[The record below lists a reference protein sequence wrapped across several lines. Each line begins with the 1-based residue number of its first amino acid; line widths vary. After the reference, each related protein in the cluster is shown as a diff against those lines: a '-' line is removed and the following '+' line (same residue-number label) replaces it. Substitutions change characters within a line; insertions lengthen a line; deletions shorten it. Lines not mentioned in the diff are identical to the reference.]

1 MMSMQRSLSSPV
13 RAQSTPPP
21 ELASPQTN
29 AYPSATDPSTK
40 QHRPARRRSP
50 SPRRTSSSRTLDAR
64 PSRRNDDALRP
75 ACLQDGP
82 QAAKPLLTDTTASA
96 PPPTATYT
104 PKELPMRSHTI
115 HGDKLAARMPRP
127 LIENVA
133 LYTNH
138 NFPVPRE
145 TTTLQELAHLARLS
159 RYQAR
164 KRNITRVRLERTLV
178 STALGARLTR
188 CGDIAHR
195 NLVDSFRKDE
205 KDNFAALYNA
215 IQDVRKSCDELRR
228 FALLEPDLESQS
240 SPILGSSETVDTI
253 STPPN
258 AEPPPH
264 PAATFLDDISASAR
278 NSFLELLLEIRN
290 NPDYLPTRISALS
303 SSELNV
309 FLNPHRGLEP
319 VESVLSS
326 NNRSS
331 ARAHPNQHRHIA
343 GDVERF
349 MSFQRHDP
357 LSILIHTCF
366 ANSAGPDSAEDRK
379 RLDIWASVLA
389 RLISEPKSSSE
400 HFLICVLNCWTM
412 MREWSGKSNME
423 WYLMKILSDGAFLL
437 ERAEDQHGTRF
448 NLSDWTQADDIASRQ
463 FYENAVNQLFEIVDD
478 PDKTGIPDGLLEL
491 GNAVLKKLDSKYLD
505 NTAKW
510 LVWRCLFF
518 VFFLGVIVHP
528 ESHGML
534 TEHHITPYARE
545 KILKKVAMKAH
556 EYVSGLWSGSKSAAS
571 KSADIPHHIRVHI
584 ESMLAR
590 FQNSDYKPPASR
602 LLPAKSITSLR
613 ETAEVHPYLV
623 LCPADLSCLVN
634 ALYPERRPLSS
645 ASSTFKSGTTS
656 ISALSSASQPVA
668 FFNPKNSFET
678 ASVIS
683 TSVSSVFSEA
693 ASRDDHADGSAKTA
707 SVRDSPTITE
717 PDLQRK
723 LNKYEDDGYPLRLAL
738 HELSRNLGSDI
749 VRGTSHP
756 CAERWAV
763 LFVSSD
769 GKNLTTTLDCDADD
783 DDPDERISSS
793 SEYENETVPT
803 SELDKGYYQLRD
815 AVLKLVEE
823 YEIPRDLEAE
833 ASDVE
838 ISNRPS
844 RLKKSSPRRS
854 ARQDKLAPEPTGGV
868 SLRRSHS
875 PRPPPRPS
883 TSSTTEPE
891 KEAPLITMLKAAW
904 SQSKA
909 QADFVSSHMYWKTLN
924 QLRGLNSES
933 LRRNGYAALITIF
946 SREPRDYINK
956 SALAIE
962 EYEAWLVWLKQS
974 QDRLE
979 GQIDLM
985 MRRTR
990 AIRDKMWY
998 IADVRNSKEY
1008 EHSRDI
1014 CQALRAMGTT
1024 NRWRSSTLR
1033 SGKSS
1038 AYINRAESQVLD
1050 IIAASPD
1057 QGGPNKLSDE
1067 QADMTSA
1074 WVKQYGIENF
1084 CQGEERIHRFCCE
1097 VERCV
1102 TKLIGETIREAPVLW
1117 SSELYKRDK
1126 AMYDRMKMRERDHGW
1141 TSEDTGSIMSENER
1155 RQTFSTLRPSAFGR
1169 DLRTLSSQNTSME
1182 SMRHGFTRH
1191 AASLSEVLD
1200 GHDSFDRYSP
1210 VNMTDSVGTFWS
1222 PFQPPRS
1229 PASGRAYSPTTSLTN
1244 LSATFTGS
1252 PHHAALGSH
1261 SSVSTGRPATATS
1274 SNETV
1279 YQHIADGDRARF
1291 LADLR
1296 QSLTSLLLS
1305 DLGSQLLSKGSET
1318 DLWMAQLGQEC
1329 IDRKDALE
1337 QHSRRK
1343 DALKDK
1349 PSRSSAKPRVI
1360 EKKKSFGNLR
1370 GAGECALE
1378 RMDSVDTASSP
1389 SASGYGTQTEDSQTG
1404 RVKDN
1409 DPEFPFKNTYRRL
1422 LTMFSVHPNPYA
1434 KLHALKELE
1443 HLLMASLPALPRKK
1457 PRWRQ
1462 EIEITQESRDVAPRR
1477 SALDGAIES
1486 VQEKRKQHTGN
1497 YSPYA
1502 AKGGSRGS
1510 PRTDAVITEL
1520 LKLFK
1525 DPSMRPKQLYRD
1537 LQLIS
1542 SFVSPTVLD
1551 RPDRSK
1557 AFWDV
1562 GLAALKLK
1570 SEVCRTMVEMADEV
1584 FAAHTQTR
1592 GSAIEPGASG
1602 GVSVQSSTGTP
1613 PPPSSSY
1620 QLKDVGKM
1628 WAITA
1633 REGYPTAQRE
1643 LALFYLSNPEFV
1655 ERITLPLSRP
1665 REVFKQVVM
1674 DKYKRNDKRSSG
1686 VGVQGATA
1694 MLGTGPQATAKDSDV
1709 RNDPGLM
1716 CVAVHWM
1723 EAAERGGDELATT
1736 FLRQNEFMGRG

>member
-1 MMSMQRSLSSPV
+1 
-13 RAQSTPPP
+13 
-21 ELASPQTN
+21 
-29 AYPSATDPSTK
+29 
-40 QHRPARRRSP
+40 
-50 SPRRTSSSRTLDAR
+50 
-64 PSRRNDDALRP
+64 
-75 ACLQDGP
+75 
-82 QAAKPLLTDTTASA
+82 
-96 PPPTATYT
+96 
-104 PKELPMRSHTI
+104 
-115 HGDKLAARMPRP
+115 MPRP
-127 LIENVA
+127 LIDNVA

-138 NFPVPRE
+138 SFPVPRD

-159 RYQAR
+159 KYQGR
-164 KRNITRVRLERTLV
+164 KRNITRVRLERTLI

-240 SPILGSSETVDTI
+240 SPILGSSESVNTI
-253 STPPN
+253 STLSAGESPSRTG
-258 AEPPPH
+258 
-264 PAATFLDDISASAR
+264 ATFLDDISASAR
-278 NSFLELLLEIRN
+278 DSFLEFLSEIRN

-326 NNRSS
+326 NNRSY
-331 ARAHPNQHRHIA
+331 ARNHNHQHRHSV

-366 ANSAGPDSAEDRK
+366 ANSAGPDSTEDKK

-389 RLISEPKSSSE
+389 KLISEPKSSSE

-448 NLSDWTQADDIASRQ
+448 NLSDWTQADEIAARD

-478 PDKTGIPDGLLEL
+478 PDNTGIPDGLLEL

-505 NTAKW
+505 NTSKW

-556 EYVSGLWSGSKSAAS
+556 EYVSGLWSGNKSTAS
-571 KSADIPHHIRVHI
+571 KTAEIPLHIRTHI
-584 ESMLAR
+584 ESILAR

-645 ASSTFKSGTTS
+645 ASSTFKSGAAS
-656 ISALSSASQPVA
+656 ISGLSLASQPVA
-668 FFNPKNSFET
+668 FSNPRNSFET

-693 ASRDDHADGSAKTA
+693 ASRDDHADGSAKTT

-717 PDLQRK
+717 PDMQRK

-738 HELSRNLGSDI
+738 HELTRNLGSDV
-749 VRGTSHP
+749 VRGASHP
-756 CAERWAV
+756 CAERWSV
-763 LFVSSD
+763 LFVAAD
-769 GKNLTTTLDCDADD
+769 GKKLTTTLSYDADD
-783 DDPDERISSS
+783 DHDERNSSS
-793 SEYENETVPT
+793 SEYDNETVPT

-833 ASDVE
+833 ASDIE

-844 RLKKSSPRRS
+844 RLKKSNSRRS
-854 ARQDKLAPEPTGGV
+854 SRREKLAPEPNGGV

-875 PRPPPRPS
+875 PHASPRPNAP
-883 TSSTTEPE
+883 EPD

-909 QADFVSSHMYWKTLN
+909 QSDFVSSHMYWKTLN

-933 LRRNGYAALITIF
+933 LRRNSYAALINIF
-946 SREPRDYINK
+946 SREPRDYITK

-962 EYEAWLVWLKQS
+962 EYEAWLIWLKQS
-974 QDRLE
+974 QERLE
-979 GQIDLM
+979 CQIDLM

-1024 NRWRSSTLR
+1024 NRWRSPTSRT
-1033 SGKSS
+1033 GKS
-1038 AYINRAESQVLD
+1038 AYIHRAESQVLD
-1050 IIAASPD
+1050 MIAASPD

-1067 QADMTSA
+1067 QAEMTSA
-1074 WVKQYGIENF
+1074 WLKQYGIENF

-1097 VERCV
+1097 VEKCV

-1126 AMYDRMKMRERDHGW
+1126 AMYDRMKMRERDQGW
-1141 TSEDTGSIMSENER
+1141 SGDDTGSIMSENER

-1169 DLRTLSSQNTSME
+1169 DLRTMSSQNTSME
-1182 SMRHGFTRH
+1182 SIRHGFGRH

-1210 VNMTDSVGTFWS
+1210 VHATDAVTTFWS

-1252 PHHAALGSH
+1252 PHHAALASH
-1261 SSVSTGRPATATS
+1261 SSLSTGRPATATS

-1279 YQHIADGDRARF
+1279 YQHVADGDRARF
-1291 LADLR
+1291 LSELR

-1318 DLWMAQLGQEC
+1318 DMWMGQLGQEC
-1329 IDRKDALE
+1329 IDRRDALE
-1337 QHSRRK
+1337 QHAQRK
-1343 DALKDK
+1343 HALKEK
-1349 PSRSSAKPRVI
+1349 PSRSSTKPRVI

-1370 GAGECALE
+1370 GAGESAVE
-1378 RMDSVDTASSP
+1378 RLDGVEISSSP
-1389 SASGYGTQTEDSQTG
+1389 SASGYLTQTEDAQPG
-1404 RVKDN
+1404 KPKEN
-1409 DPEFPFKNTYRRL
+1409 DPEFPFRNAYRRL

-1443 HLLMASLPALPRKK
+1443 HLLVASMPASSRKK
-1457 PRWRQ
+1457 SKWRPEMPSDQ
-1462 EIEITQESRDVAPRR
+1462 DMRNPAPKRTT
-1477 SALDGAIES
+1477 LDGAINS
-1486 VQEKRKQHTGN
+1486 VQEKRMQYTGN
-1497 YSPYA
+1497 YSLY
-1502 AKGGSRGS
+1502 GVNGTSRGTG
-1510 PRTDAVITEL
+1510 TDPIITEL
-1520 LKLFK
+1520 MKLFK
-1525 DPSMRPKQLYRD
+1525 ESSMRPKQLYRD

-1542 SFVSPTVLD
+1542 SGTEAQV
-1551 RPDRSK
+1551 
-1557 AFWDV
+1557 
-1562 GLAALKLK
+1562 
-1570 SEVCRTMVEMADEV
+1570 
-1584 FAAHTQTR
+1584 R
-1592 GSAIEPGASG
+1592 GVPHHG
-1602 GVSVQSSTGTP
+1602 
-1613 PPPSSSY
+1613 
-1620 QLKDVGKM
+1620 
-1628 WAITA
+1628 
-1633 REGYPTAQRE
+1633 
-1643 LALFYLSNPEFV
+1643 
-1655 ERITLPLSRP
+1655 
-1665 REVFKQVVM
+1665 
-1674 DKYKRNDKRSSG
+1674 
-1686 VGVQGATA
+1686 
-1694 MLGTGPQATAKDSDV
+1694 
-1709 RNDPGLM
+1709 
-1716 CVAVHWM
+1716 
-1723 EAAERGGDELATT
+1723 
-1736 FLRQNEFMGRG
+1736 

>member
-1 MMSMQRSLSSPV
+1 MPRSL
-13 RAQSTPPP
+13 
-21 ELASPQTN
+21 
-29 AYPSATDPSTK
+29 
-40 QHRPARRRSP
+40 
-50 SPRRTSSSRTLDAR
+50 LD
-64 PSRRNDDALRP
+64 
-75 ACLQDGP
+75 
-82 QAAKPLLTDTTASA
+82 
-96 PPPTATYT
+96 
-104 PKELPMRSHTI
+104 
-115 HGDKLAARMPRP
+115 
-127 LIENVA
+127 NVA
-133 LYTNH
+133 LYTNTM
-138 NFPVPRE
+138 PVSRD

-159 RYQAR
+159 RYQGR
-164 KRNITRVRLERTLV
+164 KRNITRIRLERTLI

-195 NLVDSFRKDE
+195 SLVDSFRKDE
-205 KDNFAALYNA
+205 KDSFAALYNA
-215 IQDVRKSCDELRR
+215 VQDVRKSCDELRR

-240 SPILGSSETVDTI
+240 SPILGSSDSIDTI
-253 STPPN
+253 SALASTR
-258 AEPPPH
+258 
-264 PAATFLDDISASAR
+264 PAATFLDDISASSR
-278 NSFLELLLEIRN
+278 DSFLHFLSEIRN
-290 NPDYLPTRISALS
+290 NPDYLPARISALS

-326 NNRSS
+326 NNRSY
-331 ARAHPNQHRHIA
+331 ARNHHHRHA
-343 GDVERF
+343 VGDVDRF

-366 ANSAGPDSAEDRK
+366 ANSAGPDSSEDQK

-389 RLISEPKSSSE
+389 RLILEPKSSSE

-412 MREWSGKSNME
+412 MREWSGKSTME
-423 WYLMKILSDGAFLL
+423 WYLIKILSDGAFLL

-448 NLSDWTQADDIASRQ
+448 NLSDWTQSDEIAARD
-463 FYENAVNQLFEIVDD
+463 FYENAVDQLFELVDD
-478 PDKTGIPDGLLEL
+478 PENTGIPDGLLEL
-491 GNAVLKKLDSKYLD
+491 GNAVLRKLDSKYLD
-505 NTAKW
+505 NTSKW

-534 TEHHITPYARE
+534 AEHHITPYARE

-556 EYVSGLWSGSKSAAS
+556 EYVSGLWSGAKSAAS
-571 KSADIPHHIRVHI
+571 KADIPQHIKTHI
-584 ESMLAR
+584 ESILAR
-590 FQNSDYKPPASR
+590 FQNPNYKPSPSR

-623 LCPADLSCLVN
+623 LCPADLSALVN

-645 ASSTFKSGTTS
+645 ASSTLRSGAAS
-656 ISALSSASQPVA
+656 ISGLSSTSQPMA
-668 FFNPKNSFET
+668 FSNPRNSFET

-693 ASRDDHADGSAKTA
+693 SRDHVDDAAKT

-717 PDLQRK
+717 PDVQRK

-738 HELSRNLGSDI
+738 HELNRNLGAEV
-749 VRGTSHP
+749 VRGAAHP
-756 CAERWAV
+756 CAERWVV
-763 LFVSSD
+763 LFVSPD
-769 GKNLTTTLDCDADD
+769 GKKLATSLSFDAEDD
-783 DDPDERISSS
+783 HEDERNSSS
-793 SEYENETVPT
+793 SDYDEAPASG

-823 YEIPRDLEAE
+823 YEIPRDLETE
-833 ASDVE
+833 GQDVQ

-844 RLKKSSPRRS
+844 RVKKSNSRRTRRDTLS
-854 ARQDKLAPEPTGGV
+854 PEPNGGV
-868 SLRRSHS
+868 SLHTPSPHSS
-875 PRPPPRPS
+875 PRPDI
-883 TSSTTEPE
+883 EPE

-909 QADFVSSHMYWKTLN
+909 QSDFVSSHLYWKTLS
-924 QLRGLNSES
+924 QLRALNSDS
-933 LRRNGYAALITIF
+933 LRRNGYAALINIF
-946 SREPRDYINK
+946 SREPRDSISK

-974 QDRLE
+974 QERLE

-1014 CQALRAMGTT
+1014 CHALKIMGTAS
-1024 NRWRSSTLR
+1024 RWRPTPR
-1033 SGKSS
+1033 NGKSS
-1038 AYINRAESQVLD
+1038 YIHKAESQVLD
-1050 IIAASPD
+1050 IIAAPLE
-1057 QGGPNKLSDE
+1057 QGGPNKLSDD
-1067 QADMTSA
+1067 QAEMTST
-1074 WVKQYGIENF
+1074 WLRQYGIENF

-1097 VERCV
+1097 VEKCV
-1102 TKLIGETIREAPVLW
+1102 TKLIGETIRDAPVLW

-1126 AMYDRMKMRERDHGW
+1126 AMYDRMKMREREHGW
-1141 TSEDTGSIMSENER
+1141 PGDDTGSIMSENER
-1155 RQTFSTLRPSAFGR
+1155 RQTYSMRPGVR
-1169 DLRTLSSQNTSME
+1169 QDLRAMSSQNTSQQSLE
-1182 SMRHGFTRH
+1182 SIRHGFGRY

-1200 GHDSFDRYSP
+1200 GSEPDRYSP
-1210 VNMTDSVGTFWS
+1210 VHTHDAAGTFWS
-1222 PFQPPRS
+1222 PFQPTRS

-1244 LSATFTGS
+1244 LSTTFSGS
-1252 PHHAALGSH
+1252 PHNAPVASH
-1261 SSVSTGRPATATS
+1261 SSISTGRPATATS

-1279 YQHIADGDRARF
+1279 YPHLADGDRARF
-1291 LADLR
+1291 LAELR

-1318 DLWMAQLGQEC
+1318 DMWVGKLGQEC
-1329 IDRKDALE
+1329 IDRKEALE
-1337 QHSRRK
+1337 QHAQRK
-1343 DALKDK
+1343 HALKEK
-1349 PSRSSAKPRVI
+1349 PSRSLTKPRVI

-1370 GAGECALE
+1370 GAGESAVE
-1378 RMDSVDTASSP
+1378 RTESQDTASNP
-1389 SASGYGTQTEDSQTG
+1389 SAPGILPTEDKPTE
-1404 RVKDN
+1404 KEA
-1409 DPEFPFKNTYRRL
+1409 EFPFKNAYKRL

-1434 KLHALKELE
+1434 KLNALRELE
-1443 HLLMASLPALPRKK
+1443 HLLVASMPA
-1457 PRWRQ
+1457 
-1462 EIEITQESRDVAPRR
+1462 SPRR
-1477 SALDGAIES
+1477 KNKWRPEAPARDDQGPARRTTLDGAIDS
-1486 VQEKRKQHTGN
+1486 VQEKRMLHSGN
-1497 YSPYA
+1497 YSMHGA
-1502 AKGGSRGS
+1502 GASRSSAG
-1510 PRTDAVITEL
+1510 TDAIITEL
-1520 LKLFK
+1520 MKLFK
-1525 DPSMRPKQLYRD
+1525 DPSMRPKQLFRD
-1537 LQLIS
+1537 LQLIA
-1542 SFVSPTVLD
+1542 SFVSPAVLD

-1592 GSAIEPGASG
+1592 GAAIDTAPGGAPI
-1602 GVSVQSSTGTP
+1602 QSSTGTP
-1613 PPPSSSY
+1613 PPPSSTY
-1620 QLKDVGKM
+1620 KLKDVGQM

-1633 REGYPTAQRE
+1633 KEGYPTAQRE

-1655 ERITLPLSRP
+1655 ERITLPLSKP

-1674 DKYKRNDKRSSG
+1674 DKYKRNDKRGSG
-1686 VGVQGATA
+1686 VGTQGAMGA
-1694 MLGTGPQATAKDSDV
+1694 ANGGRGFGDGQGSGKDSDV

-1723 EAAERGGDELATT
+1723 EAAEKGGDELATS
-1736 FLRQNEFMGRG
+1736 FLRQNEFMGR

>member
-1 MMSMQRSLSSPV
+1 MSMQRSLSSPV
-13 RAQSTPPP
+13 RTRSTPPP
-21 ELASPQTN
+21 EITSQVQTG
-29 AYPSATDPSTK
+29 APPPSIELISATHNRST
-40 QHRPARRRSP
+40 RYRSP
-50 SPRRTSSSRTLDAR
+50 SPRRSSSSRTLGAR
-64 PSRRNDDALRP
+64 PSRRHDDTLHP
-75 ACLQDGP
+75 ARLQDGP

-96 PPPTATYT
+96 LPPAAALS
-104 PKELPMRSHTI
+104 KELPMRSHTI
-115 HGDKLAARMPRP
+115 HGERVATRIPRP
-127 LIENVA
+127 LIDNVA
-133 LYTNH
+133 LFTNH
-138 NFPVPRE
+138 RLPVPRD

-164 KRNITRVRLERTLV
+164 KRNITRVRLERTLI

-240 SPILGSSETVDTI
+240 SPILGSSESVDTI
-253 STPPN
+253 SPPTN
-258 AEPPPH
+258 GDST
-264 PAATFLDDISASAR
+264 PAATFLDDISVSAR
-278 NSFLELLLEIRN
+278 DSFLDFLSEIRN

-326 NNRSS
+326 NNRSY
-331 ARAHPNQHRHIA
+331 ARSHPGHHRHVA

-366 ANSAGPDSAEDRK
+366 ANSAGPDSSEDRK
-379 RLDIWASVLA
+379 RLEIWASVLA

-448 NLSDWTQADDIASRQ
+448 NLSDWTQADEVAARE

-478 PDKTGIPDGLLEL
+478 PDNAGIPDGLLEL
-491 GNAVLKKLDSKYLD
+491 GNAVLKKLDSKYLE
-505 NTAKW
+505 NTSKW

-556 EYVSGLWSGSKSAAS
+556 EYVSGLWSGSKSAAA
-571 KSADIPHHIRVHI
+571 KTADIPQHIRVHI
-584 ESMLAR
+584 ESILAR

-613 ETAEVHPYLV
+613 ETAEVNPYLV

-645 ASSTFKSGTTS
+645 ASSTFKSGNAS
-656 ISALSSASQPVA
+656 ISGLSSASQPVTLS
-668 FFNPKNSFET
+668 NPKNSFET

-693 ASRDDHADGSAKTA
+693 ASRDDHADGSAKTT

-723 LNKYEDDGYPLRLAL
+723 LNKYEDDGYPIRLAL
-738 HELSRNLGSDI
+738 HELTRTLGSEV
-749 VRGTSHP
+749 VRGSSHP
-756 CAERWAV
+756 CAERWIV

-769 GKNLTTTLDCDADD
+769 GKKLATALSYDADD
-783 DDPDERISSS
+783 DHDERNSSS
-793 SEYENETVPT
+793 SDYDDETVST
-803 SELDKGYYQLRD
+803 SELDKGYYPLRD

-823 YEIPRDLEAE
+823 YEIPRDLEAD

-844 RLKKSSPRRS
+844 RLKKSTPRRS
-854 ARQDKLAPEPTGGV
+854 IRRDKLAPEPTGGV

-875 PRPPPRPS
+875 PPTPSRPS
-883 TSSTTEPE
+883 VSSPEPE

-924 QLRGLNSES
+924 QLRGLKSES
-933 LRRNGYAALITIF
+933 LRRNGYAALINIF
-946 SREPRDYINK
+946 SREPRDYISK

-974 QDRLE
+974 QERLE

-1014 CQALRAMGTT
+1014 CQTLRAMGTT
-1024 NRWRSSTLR
+1024 SRWRSPASR

-1038 AYINRAESQVLD
+1038 SYINKAESQVLEMM
-1050 IIAASPD
+1050 AASPD
-1057 QGGPNKLSDE
+1057 QGGPNKLGDE

-1074 WVKQYGIENF
+1074 WLKQYGIENF

-1097 VERCV
+1097 VEKCV
-1102 TKLIGETIREAPVLW
+1102 TKLVGETIREAPVLW

-1141 TSEDTGSIMSENER
+1141 TGDDTASVMSENER
-1155 RQTFSTLRPSAFGR
+1155 RQTFSTLRTSTFGR
-1169 DLRTLSSQNTSME
+1169 DLRTVSSQNTSFE
-1182 SMRHGFTRH
+1182 SVRHGFARH

-1210 VNMTDSVGTFWS
+1210 VQMADSVNTFWS

-1252 PHHAALGSH
+1252 PHHPVLASH

-1279 YQHIADGDRARF
+1279 YQHVADGDRARF
-1291 LADLR
+1291 LSELR

-1318 DLWMAQLGQEC
+1318 DVWMAQLGQEC
-1329 IDRKDALE
+1329 IDRKEALE
-1337 QHSRRK
+1337 QHARRK
-1343 DALKDK
+1343 NALRDK
-1349 PSRSSAKPRVI
+1349 PSRSSTKPRVI

-1378 RMDSVDTASSP
+1378 RVDGVDSCSNPSTSS
-1389 SASGYGTQTEDSQTG
+1389 YLTQTEESQSG
-1404 RVKDN
+1404 KPKDN
-1409 DPEFPFKNTYRRL
+1409 DPEFPFRNAYRRL

-1434 KLHALKELE
+1434 KLRALKELE
-1443 HLLMASLPALPRKK
+1443 HLLVASMPTSLRQK
-1457 PRWRQ
+1457 PRWRLESKTSQ
-1462 EIEITQESRDVAPRR
+1462 EPRDTTPRR
-1477 SALDGAIES
+1477 TTLDGAIDS
-1486 VQEKRKQHTGN
+1486 VQEKRMQQRTGN
-1497 YSPYA
+1497 YGTYGA
-1502 AKGGSRGS
+1502 NGGSRGS
-1510 PRTDAVITEL
+1510 LGTDAIIPEL
-1520 LKLFK
+1520 MKLFR
-1525 DPSMRPKQLYRD
+1525 DPCMRPKQLYRD

-1542 SFVSPTVLD
+1542 SFVSPAVLD
-1551 RPDRSK
+1551 RPERSK

-1562 GLAALKLK
+1562 GLTALKLK

-1592 GSAIEPGASG
+1592 GSAIDTGSG
-1602 GVSVQSSTGTP
+1602 GAPVQSCTGTP
-1613 PPPSSSY
+1613 PPPWSTY
-1620 QLKDVGKM
+1620 KLKDVGRM

-1655 ERITLPLSRP
+1655 ERITLPLSKP

-1674 DKYKRNDKRSSG
+1674 DKYKRNEKRGSG
-1686 VGVQGATA
+1686 VGVQGVGAGPGGTA
-1694 MLGTGPQATAKDSDV
+1694 SQATGKGSDV

-1723 EAAERGGDELATT
+1723 EAAERGGDELATS

>member
-1 MMSMQRSLSSPV
+1 
-13 RAQSTPPP
+13 
-21 ELASPQTN
+21 
-29 AYPSATDPSTK
+29 
-40 QHRPARRRSP
+40 
-50 SPRRTSSSRTLDAR
+50 
-64 PSRRNDDALRP
+64 
-75 ACLQDGP
+75 
-82 QAAKPLLTDTTASA
+82 
-96 PPPTATYT
+96 
-104 PKELPMRSHTI
+104 MRSHTI
-115 HGDKLAARMPRP
+115 HGERLAARKPRP
-127 LIENVA
+127 LIDNVA

-138 NFPVPRE
+138 NLPVPRD
-145 TTTLQELAHLARLS
+145 TTTLQELAHLTRLS

-164 KRNITRVRLERTLV
+164 KRNITRVRLERTLI

-188 CGDIAHR
+188 CGHIAHR

-215 IQDVRKSCDELRR
+215 VQDVRKSCDELRR

-240 SPILGSSETVDTI
+240 SPILGSSESVDTI
-253 STPPN
+253 SPPSN
-258 AEPPPH
+258 DEAPPR
-264 PAATFLDDISASAR
+264 PAATFFDDISVSAR
-278 NSFLELLLEIRN
+278 DCFLEFLSEIRN
-290 NPDYLPTRISALS
+290 NPDYLPARISSLS

-309 FLNPHRGLEP
+309 FLTPHRGLEP

-326 NNRSS
+326 TNRSY
-331 ARAHPNQHRHIA
+331 ARNYPSNRHA
-343 GDVERF
+343 VGDVERF

-366 ANSAGPDSAEDRK
+366 ANSAGPDSSEDRK
-379 RLDIWASVLA
+379 RLEVWASVLA
-389 RLISEPKSSSE
+389 KLISEPKSSSE

-448 NLSDWTQADDIASRQ
+448 NLSDWTQADEIASRE
-463 FYENAVNQLFEIVDD
+463 FYENAVDQLFEIVDD
-478 PDKTGIPDGLLEL
+478 PDNTGIPDGLLEL

-505 NTAKW
+505 NTSKW

-518 VFFLGVIVHP
+518 VFFLGVIVYP

-556 EYVSGLWSGSKSAAS
+556 EYVSGLWSGNKSTAA
-571 KSADIPHHIRVHI
+571 KTADIPRHIQVHI
-584 ESMLAR
+584 ESILAR
-590 FQNSDYKPPASR
+590 FQNSEYKPPASR

-613 ETAEVHPYLV
+613 ETVEVHPYLV

-645 ASSTFKSGTTS
+645 ASSTFKSGSAS
-656 ISALSSASQPVA
+656 ISGLSSASTPVA
-668 FFNPKNSFET
+668 FSNPRNSFET

-693 ASRDDHADGSAKTA
+693 ASRDDHADGSAKTT

-723 LNKYEDDGYPLRLAL
+723 LNKYEDGGYPLRLAL
-738 HELSRNLGSDI
+738 HELSRTLGSDL
-749 VRGTSHP
+749 VRGASHP
-756 CAERWAV
+756 CAERWVV

-769 GKNLTTTLDCDADD
+769 GKKLETSLSYDADEEH
-783 DDPDERISSS
+783 DERNSSS
-793 SEYENETVPT
+793 SDYDNETAST

-844 RLKKSSPRRS
+844 RLKKPMPKRTARRE
-854 ARQDKLAPEPTGGV
+854 KLAPEPTGGV
-868 SLRRSHS
+868 SIRRSHS
-875 PRPPPRPS
+875 PHTSPRPVIHS
-883 TSSTTEPE
+883 AEPE
-891 KEAPLITMLKAAW
+891 KEAPLLTMLKAAW

-909 QADFVSSHMYWKTLN
+909 QADFVSSHMYWRTLN
-924 QLRGLNSES
+924 QLRSLSSES
-933 LRRNGYAALITIF
+933 LRRNGYAALINIF
-946 SREPRDYINK
+946 SREPRDYISK
-956 SALAIE
+956 SAIAIE

-974 QDRLE
+974 QERLE
-979 GQIDLM
+979 CQIDLM
-985 MRRTR
+985 MRQTR

-1024 NRWRSSTLR
+1024 SRWRSPTSR

-1038 AYINRAESQVLD
+1038 SYINKAESQVLD
-1050 IIAASPD
+1050 MIAALPD

-1067 QADMTSA
+1067 QADLTSA
-1074 WVKQYGIENF
+1074 WLKRYGIENF

-1102 TKLIGETIREAPVLW
+1102 GKLVGETIREAPVLW

-1141 TSEDTGSIMSENER
+1141 SSDDTASIMSENER
-1155 RQTFSTLRPSAFGR
+1155 RQTFSSLRPSTFGR
-1169 DLRTLSSQNTSME
+1169 DLRTVSSQNTSLE
-1182 SMRHGFTRH
+1182 SVRHGFARH

-1210 VNMTDSVGTFWS
+1210 VQSSDSVHTFWS

-1229 PASGRAYSPTTSLTN
+1229 PASGRAYSPTTSLSN
-1244 LSATFTGS
+1244 LSTTFTGS
-1252 PHHAALGSH
+1252 PHHAAQASH

-1274 SNETV
+1274 STETV
-1279 YQHIADGDRARF
+1279 YQHVADGDRARF
-1291 LADLR
+1291 LTELR

-1318 DLWMAQLGQEC
+1318 DMWVAQLGQEC
-1329 IDRKDALE
+1329 IDRKEALE
-1337 QHSRRK
+1337 QHAQRK
-1343 DALKDK
+1343 SALKEK
-1349 PSRSSAKPRVI
+1349 PSRSSTKPRVI

-1370 GAGECALE
+1370 GAGESALE
-1378 RMDSVDTASSP
+1378 RLDGVDSSSSP
-1389 SASGYGTQTEDSQTG
+1389 STSSFLTQLEDTQPG
-1404 RVKDN
+1404 KPRDQ
-1409 DPEFPFKNTYRRL
+1409 DAEFPFRNAYRRL

-1434 KLHALKELE
+1434 KLQALKELE
-1443 HLLMASLPALPRKK
+1443 HLLAASMPASVRKK
-1457 PRWRQ
+1457 SRWRPEMATSQ
-1462 EIEITQESRDVAPRR
+1462 ETRDMAPRR
-1477 SALDGAIES
+1477 TTLDGAIDS
-1486 VQEKRKQHTGN
+1486 VQEKRMQQTGN
-1497 YSPYA
+1497 YNLYA
-1502 AKGGSRGS
+1502 ASGGSRGTS
-1510 PRTDAVITEL
+1510 GTDAIIPEL
-1520 LKLFK
+1520 MKLFK

-1542 SFVSPTVLD
+1542 AFVSPAVLD
-1551 RPDRSK
+1551 RPDKSK

-1592 GSAIEPGASG
+1592 GSAIDTNAGGAP
-1602 GVSVQSSTGTP
+1602 VQSCTGTP
-1613 PPPSSSY
+1613 PPPSSTY
-1620 QLKDVGKM
+1620 KLKDVGRM

-1655 ERITLPLSRP
+1655 ERITLPLSKP

-1674 DKYKRNDKRSSG
+1674 DKYKRNEKRSSG
-1686 VGVQGATA
+1686 VGGQSGGGAGA
-1694 MLGTGPQATAKDSDV
+1694 AALGGGPQTTGKDSDV

-1723 EAAERGGDELATT
+1723 EAAERGGDELATS
-1736 FLRQNEFMGRG
+1736 FLRQNEFMVRG

>member
-13 RAQSTPPP
+13 RTQSTPPP
-21 ELASPQTN
+21 ELASPAQAN
-29 AYPSATDPSTK
+29 AKPTSTDPSSK
-40 QHRPARRRSP
+40 HLRSGRYRSP
-50 SPRRTSSSRTLDAR
+50 SPRRRSSSRTLDAR
-64 PSRRNDDALRP
+64 PSRRNDEALRP
-75 ACLQDGP
+75 TRLQDGP
-82 QAAKPLLTDTTASA
+82 QAAKPLVTDTTAA
-96 PPPTATYT
+96 ALPPMATYLSQ
-104 PKELPMRSHTI
+104 ELPTRSHTI
-115 HGDKLAARMPRP
+115 HGDRLAARMPRS
-127 LIENVA
+127 LIDNVA

-138 NFPVPRE
+138 SFPVPRD

-164 KRNITRVRLERTLV
+164 KRNITRVRLERTLI

-188 CGDIAHR
+188 CGDTAHR
-195 NLVDSFRKDE
+195 NLVDSFRRDE
-205 KDNFAALYNA
+205 KENFAALYNA

-240 SPILGSSETVDTI
+240 SPILGSSESVDTI
-253 STPPN
+253 SALPN
-258 AEPPPH
+258 GDSNSR

-278 NSFLELLLEIRN
+278 DSFLEFLSEIRN
-290 NPDYLPTRISALS
+290 NPDYLPSRISALS

-326 NNRSS
+326 NNRSY
-331 ARAHPNQHRHIA
+331 ARNSSIHHRHSA

-366 ANSAGPDSAEDRK
+366 ANSAGPDSSEDRK
-379 RLDIWASVLA
+379 RLDVWASVLA

-437 ERAEDQHGTRF
+437 ERAEDQHGTRL
-448 NLSDWTQADDIASRQ
+448 NISDWTQADETAARE

-478 PDKTGIPDGLLEL
+478 PDNTGIPDGLLEL

-556 EYVSGLWSGSKSAAS
+556 EYVSGLWSGTKSA
-571 KSADIPHHIRVHI
+571 SAKTSDIPQHIRVHV
-584 ESMLAR
+584 ESILAR

-645 ASSTFKSGTTS
+645 ASSTFKSGAAS
-656 ISALSSASQPVA
+656 ISGLSSASQPVA
-668 FFNPKNSFET
+668 FSNPRNSFET

-693 ASRDDHADGSAKTA
+693 ASRYDHADGSGKTT

-738 HELSRNLGSDI
+738 HELTRNMGPDVI
-749 VRGTSHP
+749 RGASHP
-756 CAERWAV
+756 CAERWVV

-769 GKNLTTTLDCDADD
+769 GKKLATTLSYDADED
-783 DDPDERISSS
+783 HDERNSSS
-793 SEYENETVPT
+793 SEYDNETAST

-833 ASDVE
+833 ASEVE

-844 RLKKSSPRRS
+844 RLKKSSSRRS
-854 ARQDKLAPEPTGGV
+854 SRRDKLAPEPTGGV

-875 PRPPPRPS
+875 PRASPRPS
-883 TSSTTEPE
+883 ISPTEPE
-891 KEAPLITMLKAAW
+891 KEAPLVTMLKAAW

-909 QADFVSSHMYWKTLN
+909 HSDFVSSHMYWKTLN

-933 LRRNGYAALITIF
+933 LRRNGYAALINIF
-946 SREPRDYINK
+946 SREPRDYISK

-974 QDRLE
+974 QERLE
-979 GQIDLM
+979 GQIDRM

-1014 CQALRAMGTT
+1014 SQALRAMGTT
-1024 NRWRSSTLR
+1024 SRWRSPTSR

-1038 AYINRAESQVLD
+1038 SYINRAESQVLD
-1050 IIAASPD
+1050 IIATSPD
-1057 QGGPNKLSDE
+1057 QGGPNKLTDE
-1067 QADMTSA
+1067 QAEMTSA
-1074 WVKQYGIENF
+1074 WIKQYGIENF

-1126 AMYDRMKMRERDHGW
+1126 AMYDRMKMRERDQGW
-1141 TSEDTGSIMSENER
+1141 VGDDTGSIMSENER
-1155 RQTFSTLRPSAFGR
+1155 RQTYSTLRPTAFGR
-1169 DLRTLSSQNTSME
+1169 DLRHMSSQNASLE
-1182 SMRHGFTRH
+1182 SVRHGFARH

-1200 GHDSFDRYSP
+1200 GHDTFDRYSP
-1210 VNMTDSVGTFWS
+1210 VHTTDSANTFWS
-1222 PFQPPRS
+1222 PFQPPIS
-1229 PASGRAYSPTTSLTN
+1229 PVSRAYSPTTSLTN

-1252 PHHAALGSH
+1252 PHHAAPASH

-1279 YQHIADGDRARF
+1279 HQHVADGDRARF
-1291 LADLR
+1291 LSELR

-1305 DLGSQLLSKGSET
+1305 DLGSQLLSNGSET
-1318 DLWMAQLGQEC
+1318 DIWVAQLGQEC

-1337 QHSRRK
+1337 QHAQRK
-1343 DALKDK
+1343 NALKEK
-1349 PSRSSAKPRVI
+1349 PSRNLTKPRVI

-1370 GAGECALE
+1370 GAGECAVE
-1378 RMDSVDTASSP
+1378 RMDGVDTSSSP
-1389 SASGYGTQTEDSQTG
+1389 ASGYLTQTEDVQPAKP
-1404 RVKDN
+1404 KDN
-1409 DPEFPFKNTYRRL
+1409 NPEFPFRNAYRRL
-1422 LTMFSVHPNPYA
+1422 LTMFSVHPNPYT

-1443 HLLMASLPALPRKK
+1443 HLLVASMPASPRKK
-1457 PRWRQ
+1457 AKWRPEMAAQ
-1462 EIEITQESRDVAPRR
+1462 DTRDLGARR
-1477 SALDGAIES
+1477 TTLDGAIDS
-1486 VQEKRKQHTGN
+1486 IQEKRMQHTGN
-1497 YSPYA
+1497 Y
-1502 AKGGSRGS
+1502 GGYGANGGYCGAPES
-1510 PRTDAVITEL
+1510 DAIITEL
-1520 LKLFK
+1520 MKLLK

-1542 SFVSPTVLD
+1542 SFVSPAVLD

-1584 FAAHTQTR
+1584 FATHTQTR
-1592 GSAIEPGASG
+1592 GCAIDTAPGGAP
-1602 GVSVQSSTGTP
+1602 VQSSTGTP
-1613 PPPSSSY
+1613 PPPSSTY
-1620 QLKDVGKM
+1620 KLKDVGKM

-1674 DKYKRNDKRSSG
+1674 DKYRRNDKRSSG
-1686 VGVQGATA
+1686 IGAQGAGA
-1694 MLGTGPQATAKDSDV
+1694 ASGSGTQAAGKGSDV

-1723 EAAERGGDELATT
+1723 EAAERGGDELATS
-1736 FLRQNEFMGRG
+1736 FLRQNEFMGRA

>member
-13 RAQSTPPP
+13 RTRSTPPP
-21 ELASPQTN
+21 ELASPPQPN
-29 AYPSATDPSTK
+29 AQPPSTESF
-40 QHRPARRRSP
+40 RPYRSARHRSP
-50 SPRRTSSSRTLDAR
+50 SPRRISSSRTLDAR
-64 PSRRNDDALRP
+64 SSRRNDDALRP
-75 ACLQDGP
+75 SRLQDGSP
-82 QAAKPLLTDTTASA
+82 AVKPMLTDTTASVL
-96 PPPTATYT
+96 PPVATY
-104 PKELPMRSHTI
+104 PQELPVRSSTI
-115 HGDKLAARMPRP
+115 HGDRLSSRMPRP
-127 LIENVA
+127 LIDNVA

-138 NFPVPRE
+138 GFPMPRD

-159 RYQAR
+159 KYQGR
-164 KRNITRVRLERTLV
+164 KRNITRVRLERTLI

-240 SPILGSSETVDTI
+240 SPILGSSESVDTI
-253 STPPN
+253 STLTTGDSPSRT
-258 AEPPPH
+258 
-264 PAATFLDDISASAR
+264 AATFLDDISATAR
-278 NSFLELLLEIRN
+278 DSFLEFLSEIRN

-326 NNRSS
+326 SNRSY
-331 ARAHPNQHRHIA
+331 ARNHTHSYRHSV

-366 ANSAGPDSAEDRK
+366 ANSAGPDSSEDKK

-389 RLISEPKSSSE
+389 KLISEPKSSSE

-448 NLSDWTQADDIASRQ
+448 NLSDWTQADEIAARD

-478 PDKTGIPDGLLEL
+478 PDNTGIPDGLLEL

-505 NTAKW
+505 NTSKW

-556 EYVSGLWSGSKSAAS
+556 EYVSGLWSGNKSAAS
-571 KSADIPHHIRVHI
+571 KTTEIPLHIRTHI
-584 ESMLAR
+584 ESILAR

-623 LCPADLSCLVN
+623 MCPADLSCLVN

-645 ASSTFKSGTTS
+645 ASSTFKSGAAS
-656 ISALSSASQPVA
+656 ISGLSSASQPVA
-668 FFNPKNSFET
+668 FSNPRNSFET
-678 ASVIS
+678 VSVIS

-693 ASRDDHADGSAKTA
+693 ASRDDHADGSAKTT

-738 HELSRNLGSDI
+738 HELTRNLGSDV
-749 VRGTSHP
+749 VRGASHP
-756 CAERWAV
+756 CAERWTV
-763 LFVSSD
+763 LFVSAD
-769 GKNLTTTLDCDADD
+769 GKTLATTLSYDADD
-783 DDPDERISSS
+783 DHDEHNSSS
-793 SEYENETVPT
+793 SEYDNETMPT

-833 ASDVE
+833 ASDIE

-844 RLKKSSPRRS
+844 RLKKSNSRRSPRRD
-854 ARQDKLAPEPTGGV
+854 QLAPEPNGGV

-875 PRPPPRPS
+875 PHASPRPNV
-883 TSSTTEPE
+883 TAEPE

-909 QADFVSSHMYWKTLN
+909 QSDFVSSHMYWKTLN
-924 QLRGLNSES
+924 QLRGISSES
-933 LRRNGYAALITIF
+933 LRRNGYAALINIF
-946 SREPRDYINK
+946 SREPRDYITK

-962 EYEAWLVWLKQS
+962 EYDAWLVWLKQS
-974 QDRLE
+974 QERLE
-979 GQIDLM
+979 CQIDLM

-1024 NRWRSSTLR
+1024 SRWRPPTSRSSK
-1033 SGKSS
+1033 GS
-1038 AYINRAESQVLD
+1038 AYIHRAESQVLD
-1050 IIAASPD
+1050 MIAASPD

-1067 QADMTSA
+1067 QAEMTSA
-1074 WVKQYGIENF
+1074 WLKQYGIENF

-1097 VERCV
+1097 VEKCV

-1126 AMYDRMKMRERDHGW
+1126 AMYDRMKMRERDQGW
-1141 TSEDTGSIMSENER
+1141 SGDDGGSIMSENER

-1169 DLRTLSSQNTSME
+1169 DLRTMSSQNTSLE
-1182 SMRHGFTRH
+1182 SIRHGFARH

-1210 VNMTDSVGTFWS
+1210 AHSSDAMTTFWS

-1252 PHHAALGSH
+1252 PQHAALASH

-1279 YQHIADGDRARF
+1279 YQHVADGDRARF
-1291 LADLR
+1291 LSELR

-1318 DLWMAQLGQEC
+1318 DMWVAQLGQEC
-1329 IDRKDALE
+1329 IDRREALD
-1337 QHSRRK
+1337 QHAQRK
-1343 DALKDK
+1343 HALKEK
-1349 PSRSSAKPRVI
+1349 PSRSSTKPRVI

-1370 GAGECALE
+1370 GAGESAME
-1378 RMDSVDTASSP
+1378 GVDIASSP
-1389 SASGYGTQTEDSQTG
+1389 SASGYLTQTEDTQTG
-1404 RVKDN
+1404 KPKDN
-1409 DPEFPFKNTYRRL
+1409 DPEFPFRNAYRRL

-1443 HLLMASLPALPRKK
+1443 HLLVASMPASSRKK
-1457 PRWRQ
+1457 AKWRPEMPSSQ
-1462 EIEITQESRDVAPRR
+1462 DLRDPAPKRTT
-1477 SALDGAIES
+1477 LDGAISS
-1486 VQEKRKQHTGN
+1486 VQEKRMQHNRN
-1497 YSPYA
+1497 YSLYGVNGA
-1502 AKGGSRGS
+1502 SRGAG
-1510 PRTDAVITEL
+1510 TDAIITEL
-1520 LKLFK
+1520 MKLFK

-1592 GSAIEPGASG
+1592 GSVIDTASG
-1602 GVSVQSSTGTP
+1602 GAPVQSSTGTP
-1613 PPPSSSY
+1613 PPPSSTY
-1620 QLKDVGKM
+1620 KLKDVGKM

-1655 ERITLPLSRP
+1655 ERITLPLSKP

-1686 VGVQGATA
+1686 VGLQSAGVS
-1694 MLGTGPQATAKDSDV
+1694 LGSSSQATGKDSDV

-1723 EAAERGGDELATT
+1723 EAAERGGDELATS
-1736 FLRQNEFMGRG
+1736 FLRQNEFMGRA

>member
-1 MMSMQRSLSSPV
+1 MSMQRSLSSPV
-13 RAQSTPPP
+13 RTQSTPPP
-21 ELASPQTN
+21 PLASPTEANVQ
-29 AYPSATDPSTK
+29 PLATASIDTLTK
-40 QHRPARRRSP
+40 QHRAGRYRSP
-50 SPRRTSSSRTLDAR
+50 SPKPSSRNLEAR
-64 PSRRNDDALRP
+64 PSRRNDAALRP
-75 ACLQDGP
+75 TRLQDGP
-82 QAAKPLLTDTTASA
+82 QAAKPLLTDTTATA
-96 PPPTATYT
+96 LPPAATRL
-104 PKELPMRSHTI
+104 PQELPMRSHTI
-115 HGDKLAARMPRP
+115 HGERLAARIPRP

-133 LYTNH
+133 LYTNQH
-138 NFPVPRE
+138 VPMPRD
-145 TTTLQELAHLARLS
+145 TTTLQELAHLTRLS
-159 RYQAR
+159 KYQAR
-164 KRNITRVRLERTLV
+164 KRNITRVRLERTLI
-178 STALGARLTR
+178 STAVGARLTR

-205 KDNFAALYNA
+205 KDSFASLYNA
-215 IQDVRKSCDELRR
+215 IHDVRKSCDELRR

-240 SPILGSSETVDTI
+240 SPILGSSESVDTI
-253 STPPN
+253 SALPN
-258 AEPPPH
+258 GEAPFR
-264 PAATFLDDISASAR
+264 PASTFFDDISVPSR
-278 NSFLELLLEIRN
+278 DSFLDFISEIRN
-290 NPDYLPTRISALS
+290 NPDYLPMRMSALS

-319 VESVLSS
+319 VESILSS
-326 NNRSS
+326 SGNRSHS
-331 ARAHPNQHRHIA
+331 RNHPSHHRHVA

-366 ANSAGPDSAEDRK
+366 ANSAGPDSSEDRK
-379 RLDIWASVLA
+379 RVDVWASVLA
-389 RLISEPKSSSE
+389 KLILEPKPSSE

-448 NLSDWTQADDIASRQ
+448 NLSDWTQTDEIAARE
-463 FYENAVNQLFEIVDD
+463 FYDNAVTQLLEIVDD
-478 PDKTGIPDGLLEL
+478 PDNTGIPDGLLEL

-505 NTAKW
+505 NTSKW

-545 KILKKVAMKAH
+545 KILKKVAMKANG
-556 EYVSGLWSGSKSAAS
+556 YVSGIWSGGKPAANTS
-571 KSADIPHHIRVHI
+571 DIPQHIRVHI
-584 ESMLAR
+584 ESILAR
-590 FQNSDYKPPASR
+590 FQNSDYKPPNSR

-623 LCPADLSCLVN
+623 LCPADLHCLIN

-645 ASSTFKSGTTS
+645 ASSTFKSGITS
-656 ISALSSASQPVA
+656 ISGHSSASQPVA
-668 FFNPKNSFET
+668 FSNPRNSFET

-693 ASRDDHADGSAKTA
+693 GPRDGHGDGSAKTT

-723 LNKYEDDGYPLRLAL
+723 LNKYEEDGYPLRLAL
-738 HELSRNLGSDI
+738 HELTRNLGPDI
-749 VRGTSHP
+749 VRGSSHP

-763 LFVSSD
+763 LFVSPD
-769 GKNLTTTLDCDADD
+769 GKKLTTTLSCDADD
-783 DDPDERISSS
+783 DRDEPNSSS
-793 SEYENETVPT
+793 SDYDNESIPT
-803 SELDKGYYQLRD
+803 SDLDKGYYQLRD

-823 YEIPRDLEAE
+823 YEIPRGLEAE
-833 ASDVE
+833 ASGNE

-844 RLKKSSPRRS
+844 RIKRPTPRRTT
-854 ARQDKLAPEPTGGV
+854 RREKLAPEPTGGV

-875 PRPPPRPS
+875 PDTAPHPS
-883 TSSTTEPE
+883 PNTTEPE

-904 SQSKA
+904 SQSKV

-933 LRRNGYAALITIF
+933 LRRNGYAALINIF
-946 SREPRDYINK
+946 AREPRDDISK

-974 QDRLE
+974 QERLE

-1014 CQALRAMGTT
+1014 CQALRVMGATS
-1024 NRWRSSTLR
+1024 RWRSSTSR
-1033 SGKSS
+1033 SGKTSS
-1038 AYINRAESQVLD
+1038 YINKAESQVLD
-1050 IIAASPD
+1050 MIAASPD
-1057 QGGPNKLSDE
+1057 TGGPNKLSDE

-1074 WVKQYGIENF
+1074 WLKKYGIENF

-1097 VERCV
+1097 VEKCV
-1102 TKLIGETIREAPVLW
+1102 SKLVGETIREAPVLW

-1126 AMYDRMKMRERDHGW
+1126 AMYDRMKLRERDSGW
-1141 TSEDTGSIMSENER
+1141 TSDDTGSIMSDNER
-1155 RQTFSTLRPSAFGR
+1155 RQTFSTLRPLAFGR
-1169 DLRTLSSQNTSME
+1169 DLRSVSSQNASLE
-1182 SMRHGFTRH
+1182 SVRHGFARH

-1200 GHDSFDRYSP
+1200 GHDGFERYSP
-1210 VNMTDSVGTFWS
+1210 VHNTDSGNTFWS

-1229 PASGRAYSPTTSLTN
+1229 PASNRAYSPTTSLTN

-1252 PHHAALGSH
+1252 PNPAAMASH
-1261 SSVSTGRPATATS
+1261 SSLSTGRPATATS

-1279 YQHIADGDRARF
+1279 YQHAADGDRATF
-1291 LADLR
+1291 LSELR

-1318 DLWMAQLGQEC
+1318 DMWVAQLGQEC
-1329 IDRKDALE
+1329 IDRREALE
-1337 QHSRRK
+1337 QHAQRK
-1343 DALKDK
+1343 KALKEK
-1349 PSRSSAKPRVI
+1349 PSRSSTKPRVI

-1370 GAGECALE
+1370 GAGESALE
-1378 RMDSVDTASSP
+1378 RMDGVDSSSSP
-1389 SASGYGTQTEDSQTG
+1389 STSSFLTQTEDSQPG
-1404 RVKDN
+1404 RPRDN
-1409 DPEFPFKNTYRRL
+1409 DSEFPFKNAYRRL

-1443 HLLMASLPALPRKK
+1443 HLLVASIPTSQRKRS
-1457 PRWRQ
+1457 RWRLEVATGQ
-1462 EIEITQESRDVAPRR
+1462 ETREKAHRR
-1477 SALDGAIES
+1477 TTLDGAINS
-1486 VQEKRKQHTGN
+1486 VQEKRMQHTGN
-1497 YSPYA
+1497 QSLYGA
-1502 AKGGSRGS
+1502 GGGSRGTS
-1510 PRTDAVITEL
+1510 GTDTTISEL
-1520 LKLFK
+1520 MKLFR
-1525 DPSMRPKQLYRD
+1525 DPSMRPKHLFRD

-1551 RPDRSK
+1551 RPERSK

-1584 FAAHTQTR
+1584 FAAHTQMR
-1592 GSAIEPGASG
+1592 GSVIDTTSG
-1602 GVSVQSSTGTP
+1602 GVPVQSCTGTP
-1613 PPPSSSY
+1613 PPPSSTY
-1620 QLKDVGKM
+1620 KLKDVGRM

-1655 ERITLPLSRP
+1655 ERITLPLSKP
-1665 REVFKQVVM
+1665 REVFKQAVI
-1674 DKYKRNDKRSSG
+1674 DKYKRNEKRSSG
-1686 VGVQGATA
+1686 AGAQGAGA
-1694 MLGTGPQATAKDSDV
+1694 GLGAGSQATSKDSDV

-1723 EAAERGGDELATT
+1723 EAAERGGDELATS